1 MTGAFDTLADLL
13 RPLIDVSGDIG
24 FIVISTLFGI
34 FGVSG
39 AAVAQSVVINDVFRN
54 IVADIVLPMAVWS
67 TVLLLGSQIT
77 SFAYPT
83 GDMIG
88 QMGLARS
95 KDLKSMIRNGM
106 SIVK

>member
-1 MTGAFDTLADLL
+1 MTIWG
-13 RPLIDVSGDIG
+13 
-24 FIVISTLFGI
+24 
-34 FGVSG
+34 
-39 AAVAQSVVINDVFRN
+39 
-54 IVADIVLPMAVWS
+54 
-67 TVLLLGSQIT
+67 TVLLIGSQIT

-106 SIVK
+106 TITVVMIVYVIARAIIYSI